1 MRLSV
6 ILITVFS
13 LLSCIS
19 DVNPTYEEDN
29 FIISQEDI
37 DQTELEMWICYNPDS
52 ELHGKICTEGCLV
65 DGDYHTFCW
74 HLDTNECE
82 NDFLTTV
89 IEKACIEVGL
99 L

>member
-29 FIISQEDI
+29 FITSQEDI
-37 DQTELEMWICYNPDS
+37 DQTELEMWICHNQP
-52 ELHGKICTEGCLV
+52 H
-65 DGDYHTFCW
+65 H
-74 HLDTNECE
+74 N
-82 NDFLTTV
+82 
-89 IEKACIEVGL
+89 
-99 L
+99 